1 DRLRRT
7 RLLRGMSQSALAQA
21 CGLSQGAISNY
32 ENGTRRSAKEIFRIA
47 QVLEVNPAWLS
58 SSVGTMEPSPTAPYL
73 LSEQSREPEQP
84 SGWPFDSIAAS
95 AFWSLDP
102 EQRSIIET
110 AVAGMIGS
118 FQKKSHGG

>member
-1 DRLRRT
+1 
-7 RLLRGMSQSALAQA
+7 MSQSALAQA

-58 SSVGTMEPSPTAPYL
+58 SGIGAMEPGPTVPYL
-73 LSEQSREPEQP
+73 LSEQSPEPRQP